1 MATGGQTSDILL
13 APAAT
18 AGDARPLTSTND
30 AAIFGDAFTAD
41 SKYVLY
47 FDHIA
52 PATGGGNF
60 YAAGV
65 SGSAPA
71 YLASNAWLAAATSGS
86 KGLVTG
92 NCATCSSSATGA
104 ADLLSFDATDSTS
117 VRTLVSQINASFYLT
132 ADRDKVVYSWTCTPD
147 DRAGVYALPVP

>member
-1 MATGGQTSDILL
+1 MAAGGQTSDLLL
-13 APAAT
+13 APAAA
-18 AGDARPLTSTND
+18 AGEARALTSTTD

-52 PATGGGNF
+52 PVTGGGNF

-71 YLASNAWLAAATSGS
+71 FLASNAWLAAATSGS
-86 KGLVTG
+86 KGIATG
-92 NCATCSSSATGA
+92 NCAKCSSSTTGA
-104 ADLLSFDATDSTS
+104 ADLLAFDATDSTS
-117 VRTLVSQINASFYLT
+117 VKTLVSRVYASFYLT
-132 ADRDKVVYSWTCTPD
+132 ADRDKVVYSWTCSPD
-147 DRAGVYALPVP
+147 GRAGVYALPVP